1 MKYVKRSSLNASEVA
16 QIRRRSNGY
25 IWAVLDTSKNTI
37 AIGDEYLIDLRDALI
52 YKYRSRAKDLFGIG
66 LDLATGEIYY
76 AQVVNRINKT
86 YRDRKDIPLQIKDRI
101 ETMVAYYFEKFAP
114 FRTKTERIYQTQ
126 SLQASSC

>member
-76 AQVVNRINKT
+76 APVVNRINKT

-126 SLQASSC
+126 SLRASSC

>member
-114 FRTKTERIYQTQ
+114 FRTKTERIYQT
-126 SLQASSC
+126 

>member
-1 MKYVKRSSLNASEVA
+1 MKYVKRSSLKASEVA